1 MSKFDALY
9 EQILNEFNIE
19 DRNDPSFYDYAV
31 LFVKQLLQHN
41 LIDPKDFDVRKTA
54 EQIVKDSYYNFI
66 DPEDNVSYKVSFN
79 FNSGN
84 NTPNAL
90 AVQIKELPSGKVVQT
105 IDNTFEESSIED
117 IVSFIETKKQEA
129 QSAGTSAPEQVSDTQ
144 SEMPG
149 AVKTQEPNTSQYL
162 KGL

>member
-31 LFVKQLLQHN
+31 LFIKQLVQHN
-41 LIDPKDFDVRKTA
+41 LIDPGLDVRKTA

-66 DPEDNVSYKVSFN
+66 DPENDIKYKINFIFN
-79 FNSGN
+79 
-84 NTPNAL
+84 TEEQLPNAL
-90 AVQIKELPSGKVVQT
+90 TVEIEELPSGKVVKT
-105 IDNTFEESSIED
+105 IDNTFEESSVED
-117 IVSFIETKKQEA
+117 IVNFIDAKKQEV
-129 QSAGTSAPEQVSDTQ
+129 QSAGISAPEQVSDTQ